1 MTESNSENPLVFGP
15 FENNTIGNV
24 EEHLFTDWNTIDDN
38 FDDANDD
45 DTILWNLDGLEND
58 NEGEADATGW
68 NFEDRNTNDSNLWTS
83 GNIDAID
90 GSSSN
95 DDTNEFDEE
104 PLRRQMRQGANDLE
118 HSEELEA
125 VEDQS
130 SDNDS
135 QNGILA
141 DDNMKPSTSRMASN
155 EGGAQFSNDN
165 FEIKI
170 KKIGFKKY
178 TKFNFCDIL
187 YNVHLNSKPGQ
198 STVLLK
204 DAIEGL
210 LQSIAN
216 ILEDLK
222 SQIDGSNDRILH
234 LVSQCASKTL
244 KFK

>member
-1 MTESNSENPLVFGP
+1 MWFSNC
-15 FENNTIGNV
+15 I
-24 EEHLFTDWNTIDDN
+24 HHQ
-38 FDDANDD
+38 
-45 DTILWNLDGLEND
+45 
-58 NEGEADATGW
+58 
-68 NFEDRNTNDSNLWTS
+68 NDSVTYGKTCVLIHFGEDLQSFILSLIETIKS
-83 GNIDAID
+83 IKGNKGHKQDL
-90 GSSSN
+90 SLNFN
-95 DDTNEFDEE
+95 DTKISIDTNEFDEE
-104 PLRRQMRQGANDLE
+104 PLRRQMRQAANDLE

-141 DDNMKPSTSRMASN
+141 DDNMKPCTSRMATN

-222 SQIDGSNDRILH
+222 SQIDGSNNRILH